1 MTDIAHL
8 SADIHGEGKMRQLC

>member
-8 SADIHGEGKMRQLC
+8 SADLHGEGKMRQLC